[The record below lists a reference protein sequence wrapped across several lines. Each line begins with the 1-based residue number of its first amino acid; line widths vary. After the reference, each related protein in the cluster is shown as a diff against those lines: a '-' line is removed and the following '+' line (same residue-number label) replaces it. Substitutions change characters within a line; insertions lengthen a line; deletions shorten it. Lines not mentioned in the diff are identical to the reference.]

1 MRRLLLSLITPLF
14 VSSLLTSGTAYART
28 DNVERWVA
36 SDLSNYVSEQL
47 RDLPRF
53 RDVTVQV
60 VVLDG
65 NEPATRTDALSARL
79 RDDLKRRI
87 SERDGVRIVW
97 RSSSGSSNA
106 LPRTGADCEALRA
119 DVLLGLET
127 ESFSGGRWRVSLRA
141 LDIVERT
148 WIPRVSLEWRGE
160 LTRSQQLAARQIV
173 ADDSLRGH
181 RDLPF
186 GANQPD
192 LIATRLAQDLRC
204 ELMRQTGGEYRI
216 PAGKPDL
223 NDPVLDLV
231 RHQIGGLGQLDL
243 IAGPGRDNAVLTSAL
258 HTVDAGLSQ
267 YWVRLT
273 PTDAESELRS
283 ISASV
288 YVDAPMSPNGIMSG
302 VTSDGMIADAAVEA
316 DQVPP
321 ITSLR
326 SGSTDILSS
335 VALIQTTRGGECGYR
350 DARAYGQRARQI
362 SCGALR
368 LDTDVDA
375 FVFVM
380 NYQLQRGLVRVGPGD
395 CSFRQAPEVVR
406 AGETTI
412 VSLPDSGIA
421 RDWTALDRWSSAP
434 GTDAYYA
441 VAVTNGR
448 AAREIAA
455 HVKKLPARCSE
466 SMRAGLRGPEL
477 ATWLRTLEGQLARWG
492 SATDWRA
499 IELQRLY

>member
-1 MRRLLLSLITPLF
+1 MRVLSALLPPVLAALG
-14 VSSLLTSGTAYART
+14 LLAGNPAVART

-36 SDLSNYVSEQL
+36 TDLADYVGEQL

-60 VVLDG
+60 VVLNG
-65 NEPATRTDALSARL
+65 SEPATRTDALSAHL
-79 RDDLKRRI
+79 RDELRRQI
-87 SERDGVRIVW
+87 SGRDGVRIAW
-97 RSSSGSSNA
+97 RSAASSSAA

-127 ESFSGGRWRVSLRA
+127 EFYGNDRWRVSLRA
-141 LDIVERT
+141 LDTVERS

-160 LTRSQQLAARQIV
+160 LTRRQRLAARQV
-173 ADDSLRGH
+173 VTDDNLRGD

-216 PAGKPDL
+216 PDGEPNPD
-223 NDPVLDLV
+223 DPILDLV

-243 IAGPGRDNAVLTSAL
+243 VAGPGSDNAALTSAS

-273 PTDAESELRS
+273 PTDADGELRS
-283 ISASV
+283 ISVSV
-288 YVDAPMSPNGIMSG
+288 YVDAPMSRADTVLARNEPMAAPARQATIMRPG
-302 VTSDGMIADAAVEA
+302 A
-316 DQVPP
+316 
-321 ITSLR
+321 
-326 SGSTDILSS
+326 TDILQS
-335 VALIQTTRGGECGYR
+335 VALVQSTRSGTCGYG
-350 DARAYGQRARQI
+350 DTYGRRTSPV

-368 LDTDVDA
+368 LNTDVDA
-375 FVFVM
+375 FVFIM

-395 CSFRQAPEVVR
+395 CTYRQAPEVVR

-412 VSLPDSGIA
+412 VSLPEGGTT
-421 RDWTALDRWSSAP
+421 RDWTARDRWSSTP

-441 VAVTNGR
+441 VAVSNGK

-455 HVKKLPARCSE
+455 HVSKLPARCSE

-477 ATWLRTLEGQLARWG
+477 TAWLQTLEGQLARWG

-499 IELQRLY
+499 IELQQLY